1 MALRDLRG
9 AASAYEKLLPMAPR
23 DALARIQLGE
33 VYRDLRRPDEAAQL
47 MRQAI
52 EIDPAP
58 ASYWNSLGMVLG
70 GEGDLAGA
78 ERAFREATARDNA
91 NVEYTYNLGLAI
103 LRQQRAGEAA
113 LQFRRALEI
122 DPTFGPARQRLA
134 EARP

>member
-1 MALRDLRG
+1 LHRDMGR
-9 AASAYEKLLPMAPR
+9 PR
-23 DALARIQLGE
+23 
-33 VYRDLRRPDEAAQL
+33 EAARLLREAVQ
-47 MRQAI
+47 
-52 EIDPAP
+52 IDPAP

-113 LQFRRALEI
+113 LQFRRSLEI